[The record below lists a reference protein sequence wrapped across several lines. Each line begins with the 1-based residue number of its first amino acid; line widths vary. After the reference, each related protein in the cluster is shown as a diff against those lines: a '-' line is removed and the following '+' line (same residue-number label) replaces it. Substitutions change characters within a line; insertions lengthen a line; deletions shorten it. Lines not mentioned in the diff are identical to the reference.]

1 MNIHLYRKYLLNWPL
16 NYWDWDNLVVS
27 EEMIPINWRTD
38 WRQCSINHPLVNSG
52 NAYWTNRTTLCKGY
66 KLAINNNIFR
76 PIFSHKRQIT
86 IDKFLPNIKLVVHK
100 REKNRKY
107 LELIKI
113 KILPTVIVKLIIKY
127 L

>member
-38 WRQCSINHPLVNSG
+38 ERQISINHPLVNSG
-52 NAYWTNRTTLCKGY
+52 NAYWINRTTLCTGY
-66 KLAINNNIFR
+66 KLAINNDVFR
-76 PIFSHKRQIT
+76 PIFSHKRQRI
-86 IDKFLPNIKLVVHK
+86 IDKFLPNIKFVVQK

-107 LELIKI
+107 LEIIRIK
-113 KILPTVIVKLIIKY
+113 KIPTYIIKLIIEY